1 MFSSNFKD
9 KIKQKINLLELI
21 KEYTDLKP
29 AGDNIWQGR
38 CPHPDHDDTTPSF
51 RVWKNND
58 NTWSWA
64 CMGCHVGKKDTKD
77 NKYRNYGS
85 DCFAFVQWMSD
96 HKNSK
101 HIYSFT
107 ESIMILADKYNIPY
121 CSNDKNNKIASL
133 LEKNYIKA
141 KCFNINLSN
150 QTKKYLYNRGLDDY
164 DIQKWCIGSNLFK
177 SGFRITFPLFDSKKN
192 VLGFSSRLIS
202 KQNNY
207 SKYINSKESEC
218 FHKRSF
224 LYGIHLLDESCDE
237 IRITEGVFDVILS
250 NKYNTKNVVATLGTA
265 FTKEHVSIIKHL
277 NKKPVFCLDGDKA
290 GQRAT
295 YNAVKLLAEEGI
307 YSKICI
313 LPNNMDLADLANQK
327 KNDLEKYIQDNSLLY
342 FQFLLKDYSK
352 LFDSKLDELRL
363 NFLPKILDVA
373 KSVNTKEEKIIFN
386 NFIQERFGI
395 KQIC

>member
-121 CSNDKNNKIASL
+121 CSDDKNNKIASL

-141 KCFNINLSN
+141 KCSNINLSN

-265 FTKEHVSIIKHL
+265 FTKEHVNIIKHL

-342 FQFLLKDYSK
+342 FQFLLKDCSK
-352 LFDSKLDELRL
+352 LFDSKLNELRL

>member
-107 ESIMILADKYNIPY
+107 ESIMVLADKYNIP
-121 CSNDKNNKIASL
+121 SSANNL
-133 LEKNYIKA
+133 
-141 KCFNINLSN
+141 
-150 QTKKYLYNRGLDDY
+150 
-164 DIQKWCIGSNLFK
+164 
-177 SGFRITFPLFDSKKN
+177 
-192 VLGFSSRLIS
+192 
-202 KQNNY
+202 
-207 SKYINSKESEC
+207 
-218 FHKRSF
+218 
-224 LYGIHLLDESCDE
+224 
-237 IRITEGVFDVILS
+237 
-250 NKYNTKNVVATLGTA
+250 TA
-265 FTKEHVSIIKHL
+265 L
-277 NKKPVFCLDGDKA
+277 
-290 GQRAT
+290 
-295 YNAVKLLAEEGI
+295 
-307 YSKICI
+307 
-313 LPNNMDLADLANQK
+313 
-327 KNDLEKYIQDNSLLY
+327 
-342 FQFLLKDYSK
+342 
-352 LFDSKLDELRL
+352 
-363 NFLPKILDVA
+363 
-373 KSVNTKEEKIIFN
+373 
-386 NFIQERFGI
+386 
-395 KQIC
+395 